1 MVKTPVLFETFV
13 RDDYARQVFDVIK
26 KAQPQKL
33 YFYSNKGRNRDNEI
47 ELNNNIRSWTNEIDW
62 DCELHTF
69 FRNECVDVYTSLKGA
84 VDWVFETEDCVI
96 VLEDDVVPS
105 LAFFD
110 FCDQMIEK
118 FKNDRRVW
126 HVSGD
131 NFGNYNP
138 SGYDYIFS
146 RYHWM
151 YGWATWKDRWECVPW
166 ENPQIEKFVKS
177 RIYRQLYKTK
187 RQAKYQEEEILGLC
201 DFLSRTK
208 CWDYLFGLAADQNNS
223 CGVFPKQHLITNIG
237 LSGTHHKK
245 SIKTF
250 VNNETSYKG
259 NRYIIEKEPPFV
271 FADIEYDYLCFK
283 MRFTLRN
290 RIRLLIRNFILKI
303 FGKNGLEKIKN
314 VIHSLLK

>member
-1 MVKTPVLFETFV
+1 MVNTPVLFETFV
-13 RDDYARQVFDVIK
+13 RDDLARQVFDAIK
-26 KAQPQKL
+26 IAQPRKL
-33 YFYSNKGRNRDNEI
+33 YFYSNKGRDKNNEI
-47 ELNNNIRSWTNEIDW
+47 ERNERIRSWVKEIDW
-62 DCELHTF
+62 ECELHTF
-69 FRNECVDVYTSLKGA
+69 FRDECVDVYTSLKGA
-84 VDWVFETEDCVI
+84 VDWVFENEESAI
-96 VLEDDVVPS
+96 ILEDDIIPT

-110 FCDQMIEK
+110 FCDQMIGK

-126 HVSGD
+126 YVSGD
-131 NFGNYNP
+131 NFNDLNP

-151 YGWATWKDRWECVPW
+151 YGWATWKDRWLSIPW
-166 ENPQIEKFVKS
+166 NNPRIDEFVKS
-177 RIYRQLYKTK
+177 GFCRIQYKVNVQGARRENQLLNIK
-187 RQAKYQEEEILGLC
+187 
-201 DFLSRTK
+201 DFVIKTK

-250 VNNETSYKG
+250 VNNEASYKG

-283 MRFTLRN
+283 MRFTLRK
-290 RIRLLIRNFILKI
+290 RFRLFVRKIILNL
-303 FGKNGLEKIKN
+303 FGKRGLEKIKN
-314 VIHSLLK
+314 FVH

>member
-13 RDDYARQVFDVIK
+13 RDDYARKVFDVIK

-33 YFYSNKGRNRDNEI
+33 YFYSNKGRDKDNEI
-47 ELNNNIRSWTNEIDW
+47 ERNNNIRSWVNEIDW
-62 DCELHTF
+62 NCELHTF
-69 FRNECVDVYTSLKGA
+69 FREECVDVYTSLKGA
-84 VDWVFETEDCVI
+84 VDWVFETENSVI
-96 VLEDDVVPS
+96 VLEDDVIPT

-131 NFGNYNP
+131 NFGNNNP

-151 YGWATWKDRWECVPW
+151 YGWATWKDRWQSVPW
-166 ENPQIEKFVKS
+166 DNPQIEEFVKS

-201 DFLSRTK
+201 DFLHRTK
-208 CWDYLFGLAADQNNS
+208 CWDFLFGLAADQNNS

-237 LSGTHHKK
+237 LSGTHHNKPR
-245 SIKTF
+245 KTF
-250 VNNETSYKG
+250 VNNEASYKETH
-259 NRYIIEKEPPFV
+259 YTIENAPPFV
-271 FADIEYDYLCFK
+271 FADIEYDYQCFK

-290 RIRLLIRNFILKI
+290 RIRWFIRKFILKF
-303 FGKNGLEKIKN
+303 FGQNGLEKVRNK
-314 VIHSLLK
+314 IHSLQK